1 MIEVE
6 VKAKIRS
13 FDEMRKRL
21 DEINAVKVKTEH
33 QEDRYFNSPVRD
45 FAQTDEALRIRETK
59 SDDKHNLFITYKGPK
74 IDAKSKTREEVEM
87 EIEDADKASKIF
99 ENLGFK
105 EVRTVVKD
113 REYYQYENYEI
124 SLDNVHGL
132 EPYMEIEISLEDN
145 SDYSKAQES
154 IFELFEKL
162 GITDGFERTSYLELL
177 EELDNWISITWKII
191 KKFIKQKYITYY
203 IKFKLKKFKNIKF
216 KNIKFNI
223 LKKHKTN

>member
-1 MIEVE
+1 MFKSSLENIKDSEIILMIEVE

-21 DEINAVKVKTEH
+21 DEINAIKVKIEH

-59 SDDKHNLFITYKGPK
+59 SEEKHNLFITYKGPK

-87 EIEDADKASKIF
+87 GIEDADKASKIF

-113 REYYQYENYEI
+113 REYYKYENYEI

-154 IFELFEKL
+154 IFKLFEKL

-177 EELDNWISITWKII
+177 EELDN
-191 KKFIKQKYITYY
+191 
-203 IKFKLKKFKNIKF
+203 
-216 KNIKFNI
+216 
-223 LKKHKTN
+223 

>member
-1 MIEVE
+1 MFKSSLENIKDSEIILMIEVE

-59 SDDKHNLFITYKGPK
+59 SEEKHNLFITYKGPK

-99 ENLGFK
+99 ENLGFN
-105 EVRTVVKD
+105 EVRTVIKD
-113 REYYQYENYEI
+113 REYYKYENYEI

-177 EELDNWISITWKII
+177 EELDN
-191 KKFIKQKYITYY
+191 
-203 IKFKLKKFKNIKF
+203 
-216 KNIKFNI
+216 
-223 LKKHKTN
+223 

>member
-6 VKAKIRS
+6 VKAKIDS

-21 DEINAVKVKTEH
+21 DELNAIKTKTEH
-33 QEDRYFNSPVRD
+33 QEDRYFNSPVND

-59 SDDKHNLFITYKGPK
+59 SDEKYNLFITYKGPK
-74 IDAKSKTREEVEM
+74 IDAKSKTRKEVEM
-87 EIEDADKASKIF
+87 KIEDADKCSAIF

-105 EVRTVVKD
+105 EVRTVIKE
-113 REYYQYENYEI
+113 REYYKYENYEI

-132 EPYMEIEISLEDN
+132 DPYMEIEISLEDD
-145 SDYSKAQES
+145 SDYSKAQAS

-177 EELDNWISITWKII
+177 EELDNQNWMI
-191 KKFIKQKYITYY
+191 KN
-203 IKFKLKKFKNIKF
+203 KKNQE
-216 KNIKFNI
+216 NPMNWQS
-223 LKKHKTN
+223 

>member
-33 QEDRYFNSPVRD
+33 QVDRYFNSPVRD

-59 SDDKHNLFITYKGPK
+59 SDEKHNLFITYKGPK
-74 IDAKSKTREEVEM
+74 IDEKSKTREEVEM
-87 EIEDADKASKIF
+87 EIEDAEKASKIF

-177 EELDNWISITWKII
+177 EELDN
-191 KKFIKQKYITYY
+191 
-203 IKFKLKKFKNIKF
+203 
-216 KNIKFNI
+216 
-223 LKKHKTN
+223 

>member
-6 VKAKIRS
+6 VKAKIDS

-21 DEINAVKVKTEH
+21 DEIGAEKVKTER
-33 QEDRYFNSPVRD
+33 QEDRYFNSPVKD
-45 FAQTDEALRIRETK
+45 FAQTDEALRIWETR
-59 SDDKHNLFITYKGPK
+59 SDERHNLFITYKGPK
-74 IDAKSKTREEVEM
+74 IDKKSKTREEVEM
-87 EIEDADKASKIF
+87 EIEDADKCTKIF

-113 REYYQYENYEI
+113 REYYKYENYEI

-145 SDYSKAQES
+145 CDYSKAQES
-154 IFELFEKL
+154 IFGLFEKL

-177 EELDNWISITWKII
+177 EELDKDI
-191 KKFIKQKYITYY
+191 
-203 IKFKLKKFKNIKF
+203 
-216 KNIKFNI
+216 
-223 LKKHKTN
+223 